1 MLFAATFKII
11 VFEIRIKKEY
21 FKYLRKILVHSGS
34 AAAQTSWAL
43 FSEVGDQGVGANI
56 FEYFKKYFEKY
67 WVD

>member
-11 VFEIRIKKEY
+11 VFEIRIKKDY
-21 FKYLRKILVHSGS
+21 FKYLRKILVE
-34 AAAQTSWAL
+34 TNWAL
-43 FSEVGDQGVGANI
+43 FPEVGDEGVVANS